1 VAAEHDD
8 DGAAISLCRRY
19 GVDDPKEVTRDQDV
33 GERFEEGGEAPILA
47 GGRRKLRGGNLVRAP
62 LDRNGADFREI
73 GFRDGTRAAVTAYAL
88 GDGK

>member
-1 VAAEHDD
+1 MATEHDD

-19 GVDDPKEVTRDQDV
+19 RVYDAKEIARDQDV
-33 GERFEEGGEAPILA
+33 GERFEERGEAPVLA
-47 GGRRKLRGGNLVRAP
+47 WRRRKLRGGNLVRAP

-73 GFRDGTRAAVTAYAL
+73 GFRDGTRAAVTAYWL